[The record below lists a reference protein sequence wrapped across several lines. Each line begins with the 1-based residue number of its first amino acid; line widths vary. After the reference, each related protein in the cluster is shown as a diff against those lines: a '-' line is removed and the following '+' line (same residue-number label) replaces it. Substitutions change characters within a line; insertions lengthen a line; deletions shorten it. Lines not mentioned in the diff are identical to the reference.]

1 MVNIALMGKARSG
14 KDTVA
19 ARLCE
24 AHGYARVAF
33 ADPLKE
39 HALRINPIVSTRF
52 SGGDEFALRLARC
65 VEIYGWERAKD
76 EFPEVRRILQ
86 EIGQGVREVDPY
98 FWVRIAVNKISEV
111 RPDPVVV
118 TDVRYPNEVATL
130 RAIGFRIVRIV
141 RPAGS
146 GFNPANLTVAERTA
160 AEHSSETA
168 LDDETPDVL
177 IHNGGSLAEL
187 AQRVDALTAG
197 A

>member
-1 MVNIALMGKARSG
+1 MTNIALMGKARSG

-76 EFPEVRRILQ
+76 EFPEVRRTLQ

-141 RPAGS
+141 RPVIA
-146 GFNPANLTVAERTA
+146 ANLTPAEREA
-160 AEHSSETA
+160 AKHDSETA
-168 LDDETPDVL
+168 LDGETPDVL
-177 IHNGGSLAEL
+177 IYNGGSLAEL
-187 AQRVDALTAG
+187 AQRADALTT
-197 A
+197 